1 MNKLKEYIINQY
13 YKVSLIPIDDN
24 LLNIIINAPIKKY
37 YLIYHPLKEQIAL
50 LLHIKH
56 QFLLN
61 GIINNFN

>member
-1 MNKLKEYIINQY
+1 MNNLKQYIINQY
-13 YKVSLIPIDDN
+13 NKVSMVPINDN
-24 LLNIIINAPIKKY
+24 LLTIVINAPIKKY
-37 YLIYHPLKEQIAL
+37 YLIHHPLKEQIAL